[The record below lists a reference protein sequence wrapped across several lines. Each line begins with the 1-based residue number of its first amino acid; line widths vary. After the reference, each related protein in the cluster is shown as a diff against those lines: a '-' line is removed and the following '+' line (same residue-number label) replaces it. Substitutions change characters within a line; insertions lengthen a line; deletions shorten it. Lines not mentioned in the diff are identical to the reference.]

1 MLNADAMPH
10 SAQSATELFARAR
23 AGNTEALADL
33 FPLLYDELR
42 RLAARHIGREYG
54 PRTLQAT
61 ALVHEAYLR
70 LVPEDDL
77 ASADRAHFFAIAAK
91 SMRQVLID
99 RARARHA
106 QKRGGLMAPVT
117 FNDELQVRRD
127 GPGKADETIDLIA
140 LDSALTKLQA
150 LDTKQARMVELRFFA
165 GLTIEETA
173 EVMQSSP
180 ATVKRLWTFA
190 QAWLRKELAT

>member
-1 MLNADAMPH
+1 MLDADAMPH
-10 SAQSATELFARAR
+10 SSQSATELFARAR
-23 AGNTEALADL
+23 AGNAEALADL

-77 ASADRAHFFAIAAK
+77 AWADRAHFFAVAAK

-117 FNDELQVRRD
+117 LNDELPIRRE
-127 GPGKADETIDLIA
+127 GPGKADEAIDLIA
-140 LDSALTKLQA
+140 LDTALTKLET

-173 EVMQSSP
+173 QVMQSSP

-190 QAWLRKELAT
+190 QAWLRKELAA

>member
-23 AGNTEALADL
+23 AGNTEALTDL

-77 ASADRAHFFAIAAK
+77 ASADR
-91 SMRQVLID
+91 
-99 RARARHA
+99 
-106 QKRGGLMAPVT
+106 
-117 FNDELQVRRD
+117 
-127 GPGKADETIDLIA
+127 GPI
-140 LDSALTKLQA
+140 
-150 LDTKQARMVELRFFA
+150 
-165 GLTIEETA
+165 
-173 EVMQSSP
+173 SSQLP
-180 ATVKRLWTFA
+180 PNRCG
-190 QAWLRKELAT
+190 RC

>member
-1 MLNADAMPH
+1 MPH
-10 SAQSATELFARAR
+10 SSQSATELFARAR
-23 AGNTEALADL
+23 AGNAEALADL

-70 LVPEDDL
+70 LVPEDNL
-77 ASADRAHFFAIAAK
+77 AWADRAHFFAVAAK

-117 FNDELQVRRD
+117 LNDELPIRRE
-127 GPGKADETIDLIA
+127 GPGKADATIDLIA
-140 LDSALTKLQA
+140 LDTALTKLEA
-150 LDTKQARMVELRFFA
+150 LDTKQAQMVELRFFA

-190 QAWLRKELAT
+190 QAWLRKELAA

>member
-1 MLNADAMPH
+1 MPH
-10 SAQSATELFARAR
+10 SSQSATELFARAR

-77 ASADRAHFFAIAAK
+77 AWADRAHFFAVAAK

-117 FNDELQVRRD
+117 LNDELPIRRE

-140 LDSALTKLQA
+140 LDTALTKLEA

-173 EVMQSSP
+173 QVMQSSP

-190 QAWLRKELAT
+190 QAWLRRELAA

>member
-1 MLNADAMPH
+1 MPH
-10 SAQSATELFARAR
+10 SSQSATELFARAR
-23 AGNTEALADL
+23 AGNAEALADL

-70 LVPEDDL
+70 LVPEDNL
-77 ASADRAHFFAIAAK
+77 AWADRAHFFAVAAK

-117 FNDELQVRRD
+117 LNDELPIRRE
-127 GPGKADETIDLIA
+127 GPGKADATIDLIA
-140 LDSALTKLQA
+140 LDTALTKLEA

-190 QAWLRKELAT
+190 QAWLRKELAA

>member
-1 MLNADAMPH
+1 MPH
-10 SAQSATELFARAR
+10 SSQSATELFARAR

-70 LVPEDDL
+70 LVPEDNL
-77 ASADRAHFFAIAAK
+77 AWADRAHFFAVAAK

-117 FNDELQVRRD
+117 LNDELPIRRE
-127 GPGKADETIDLIA
+127 GPGQADETIDLIA
-140 LDSALTKLQA
+140 LDTALTKLEA

-190 QAWLRKELAT
+190 QAWLRKELAA

>member
-1 MLNADAMPH
+1 MPH
-10 SAQSATELFARAR
+10 SSQSATELFARAR
-23 AGNTEALADL
+23 AGNAEALADL

-70 LVPEDDL
+70 LVPEDNL
-77 ASADRAHFFAIAAK
+77 AWADRAHFFAVAAK

-117 FNDELQVRRD
+117 LNDELPIRRE
-127 GPGKADETIDLIA
+127 GPGKADATIDLIA
-140 LDSALTKLQA
+140 LDTALTKLEA

>member
-1 MLNADAMPH
+1 MPH
-10 SAQSATELFARAR
+10 SSQSATELFARAR

-77 ASADRAHFFAIAAK
+77 AWADRAHFFAVAAK

-117 FNDELQVRRD
+117 LNDELPIRRE

-140 LDSALTKLQA
+140 LDTALTKLEA

-173 EVMQSSP
+173 QVMQSSP

-190 QAWLRKELAT
+190 QAWLRKELAA

>member
-1 MLNADAMPH
+1 MPH
-10 SAQSATELFARAR
+10 SSQSATELFARAR

-70 LVPEDDL
+70 LVPEDNL
-77 ASADRAHFFAIAAK
+77 AWADRAHFFAVAAK

-117 FNDELQVRRD
+117 LNDELPIRRE

-140 LDSALTKLQA
+140 LDTALTKLEA

-190 QAWLRKELAT
+190 QAWLRKELAA